1 MRYRKNIIDTL
12 VLRNSQPINQ
22 SSYAL
27 DNFER
32 TSILLSNLLISNYR
46 NIITLVETQ
55 EYLFPDFKEHRSI
68 PTIVVSLVLKY
79 N

>member
-1 MRYRKNIIDTL
+1 MDAL
-12 VLRNSQPINQ
+12 VLRNNQPISQ

-32 TSILLSNLLISNYR
+32 TSILLSNLFISNRR
-46 NIITLVETQ
+46 NIITLVEAQ
-55 EYLFPDFKEHRSI
+55 EYLFPDFKEHRSMPMIVISLI
-68 PTIVVSLVLKY
+68 PKY

>member
-1 MRYRKNIIDTL
+1 MYYRKDVIDTL
-12 VLRNSQPINQ
+12 VLRNNQLINQ

-27 DNFER
+27 DDFEG
-32 TSILLSNLLISNYR
+32 TSILLSNLLISNR
-46 NIITLVETQ
+46 GNIIALVETQ

-68 PTIVVSLVLKY
+68 PTIVVNLVPKC

>member
-1 MRYRKNIIDTL
+1 MHYRKDVMDAL
-12 VLRNSQPINQ
+12 VLRNNQPISQ

-32 TSILLSNLLISNYR
+32 TSILLSNFLISNR
-46 NIITLVETQ
+46 GNIIALVKTQ
-55 EYLFPDFKEHRSI
+55 EYLFPDFKEHKNML
-68 PTIVVSLVLKY
+68 TIVVNLVPKY